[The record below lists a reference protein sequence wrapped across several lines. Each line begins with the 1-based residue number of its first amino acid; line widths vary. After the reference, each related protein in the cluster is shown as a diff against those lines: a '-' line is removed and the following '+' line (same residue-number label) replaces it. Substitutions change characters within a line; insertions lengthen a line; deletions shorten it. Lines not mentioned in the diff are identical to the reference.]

1 MKLTRVKVSKLDK
14 SEDRAF
20 RKRRQ
25 LSSAL
30 TQLSVGET
38 EIGANELYIGNNSS

>member
-14 SEDRAF
+14 SGDRAF

-30 TQLSVGET
+30 TQLSAGET
-38 EIGANELYIGNNSS
+38 EIRTSELYT